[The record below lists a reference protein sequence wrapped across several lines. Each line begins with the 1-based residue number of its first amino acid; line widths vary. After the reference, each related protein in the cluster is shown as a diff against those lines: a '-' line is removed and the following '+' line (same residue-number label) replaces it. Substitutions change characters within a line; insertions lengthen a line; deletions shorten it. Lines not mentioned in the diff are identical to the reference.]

1 MVHLRVVLNPI
12 EPPPLVGDGH
22 VGAGIGMGHQSKA
35 LGHLCHIVPV
45 AHPGDAAVGQV
56 PEETAVRIVVGHG
69 FSVLPGGIGL
79 GGGDLPAQGL
89 GHELAAVA
97 DTQHGHAQRKN
108 SRIHMGRFF
117 VVDTVGA
124 AGKDKSDGVLCL
136 ERVQRRGIG
145 LDLTVH
151 PALTHPAGDQLIV
164 LTAEI
169 QNDDQL
175 VFHLF
180 CS

>member
-1 MVHLRVVLNPI
+1 MASANRAAHTAGQRQQYLSRTDLFPNGGHRGLEVIPHAPVTRGSADLIEEIADHIQAVLGMVHLRVVLNPI

-108 SRIHMGRFF
+108 CLLYTS
-117 VVDTVGA
+117 DA
-124 AGKDKSDGVLCL
+124 AD
-136 ERVQRRGIG
+136 E
-145 LDLTVH
+145 
-151 PALTHPAGDQLIV
+151 
-164 LTAEI
+164 
-169 QNDDQL
+169 
-175 VFHLF
+175 
-180 CS
+180 